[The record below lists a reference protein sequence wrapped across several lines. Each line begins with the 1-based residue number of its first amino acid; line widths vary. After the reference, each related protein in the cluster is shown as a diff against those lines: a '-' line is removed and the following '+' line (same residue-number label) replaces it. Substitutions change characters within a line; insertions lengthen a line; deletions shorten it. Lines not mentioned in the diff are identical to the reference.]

1 MGVREGAVR
10 RTPGEPR
17 EESQAEVRVV
27 RLPRERL
34 AEAVGVLSRSY
45 QDHPNFI
52 DFFPAAEVRARA
64 LPRVCAA
71 GLRDALALGHVY
83 AALHGGALV
92 GVAAWLPPGGFPPSP
107 WRQLRVAPDLL
118 RVLAA
123 APRSTGR
130 LRQFMANVARRHP
143 PRPYWYLENVGVEPA
158 MQGRG
163 IGRRLLRPVLAL
175 ADAAGQ
181 PCYLETQTERN
192 VAWYRTLG
200 FEVREAGIAF
210 TAGGPPNWTMLR
222 HPRRR

>member
-1 MGVREGAVR
+1 MVERNEAGR
-10 RTPGEPR
+10 RTPGNHR
-17 EESQAEVRVV
+17 EEPQAGVRVI

-34 AEAVGVLSRSY
+34 AEAVGVLARSY

-52 DFFPAAEVRARA
+52 DFFPNDKVRARA

-83 AALHGGALV
+83 AALRGGALV

-107 WRQLRVAPDLL
+107 RRQLWVAPDLL
-118 RVLAA
+118 RVLAT

-130 LRQFMANVARRHP
+130 LRQFMANAARRHP
-143 PRPYWYLENVGVEPA
+143 PQPYWYLENVGVEPA

-163 IGRRLLRPVLAL
+163 VGTRLLGPGLAL

-192 VAWYRTLG
+192 VAWYRALG

-210 TAGGPPNWTMLR
+210 TAGGPLNWTMLR
-222 HPRRR
+222 PPRRR